1 MRARGVDRAEVN
13 EIADRT
19 LARFHI
25 ADLGD
30 RQVEELSGGQ
40 MQRAACA
47 RAFAVEP
54 EVLLADEPT
63 SELDELNR
71 EHLMTELHREAE
83 RAMFGWAT
91 STATE
96 CRGC

>member
-1 MRARGVDRAEVN
+1 MVSIGPRSTRSR
-13 EIADRT
+13 DRT